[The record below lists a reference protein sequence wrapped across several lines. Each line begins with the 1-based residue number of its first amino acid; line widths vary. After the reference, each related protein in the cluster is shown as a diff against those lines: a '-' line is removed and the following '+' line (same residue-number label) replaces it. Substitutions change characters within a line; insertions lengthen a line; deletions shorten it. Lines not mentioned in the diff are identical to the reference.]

1 MEWLDKICEDT
12 YFIKIGTGEYK
23 LQDDENPIGA
33 LLVLISRFK
42 KQSWLIQNLKTWKTF
57 DDEGRRTGCFK
68 RQFWR
73 TKNAINQKRKERSD
87 RMDNNYIFHVQ
98 HIQMRAMHQMKQ
110 MKTM

>member
-1 MEWLDKICEDT
+1 MFTMKLEFDQDKLAKDSELDYELVMEWLDKICEDT

-57 DDEGRRTGCFK
+57 DDEEGE
-68 RQFWR
+68 QD
-73 TKNAINQKRKERSD
+73 AL
-87 RMDNNYIFHVQ
+87 
-98 HIQMRAMHQMKQ
+98 
-110 MKTM
+110 KTVLED